1 MEFKRFSRQ
10 YDVRILT
17 DDDVASIYNLCSRNP
32 LYYQHC
38 PPFVTEEIIRSDMKA
53 LPPGKSYEDKYYLGY
68 LDGGR
73 LIAVMDYIN
82 AFPDDQTDFIGFF
95 MVDSVLQK
103 KGVGSDIIQELC
115 EYLRQEGRRA
125 IRLGWVQGNLQAE
138 HFWKKNGFNET
149 GAVSKT
155 DLYSIVIAEK
165 KL

>member
-1 MEFKRFSRQ
+1 
-10 YDVRILT
+10 
-17 DDDVASIYNLCSRNP
+17 
-32 LYYQHC
+32 
-38 PPFVTEEIIRSDMKA
+38 MKA